1 MLHDIDGLQ
10 KKVDSNLVTARISML
25 SIEKS
30 VSALKIGVDQASNE
44 CHMKFQAVELK
55 NN

>member
-1 MLHDIDGLQ
+1 MLHDIASLQ
-10 KKVDSNLVTARISML
+10 KKVDANFVTARISML

-30 VSALKIGVDQASNE
+30 VSALKIGIDKAQNE
-44 CHMKFQAVELK
+44 CQMKFQAVELK